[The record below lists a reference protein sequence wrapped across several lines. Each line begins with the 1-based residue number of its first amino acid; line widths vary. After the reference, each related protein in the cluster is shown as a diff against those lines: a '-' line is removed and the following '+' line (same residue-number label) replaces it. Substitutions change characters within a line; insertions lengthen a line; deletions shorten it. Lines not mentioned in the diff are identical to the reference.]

1 MLLSRSR
8 EKTEQRFWK
17 STENN
22 QEEHADLGNTLP
34 VSLSPLNVHKPVLLA
49 FLIC

>member
-8 EKTEQRFWK
+8 EKTEQSFWK

-22 QEEHADLGNTLP
+22 QEEHVDLGSTIP
-34 VSLSPLNVHKPVLLA
+34 VFLSPLNVGELMLLA

>member
-1 MLLSRSR
+1 MFLSQSK
-8 EKTEQRFWK
+8 EKTEQSFLK

-22 QEEHADLGNTLP
+22 QEEHVDFGSTLL
-34 VSLSPLNVHKPVLLA
+34 VSLSPLNMGKPVLLA